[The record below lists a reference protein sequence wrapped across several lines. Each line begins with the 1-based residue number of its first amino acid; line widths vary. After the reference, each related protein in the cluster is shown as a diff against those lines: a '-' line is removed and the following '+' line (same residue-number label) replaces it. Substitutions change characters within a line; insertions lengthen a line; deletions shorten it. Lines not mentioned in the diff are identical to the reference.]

1 MSEISSPG
9 TIVTARGRDWVVQP
23 KSSEARLVLR
33 PLGGSEAD
41 QVVLCPALE
50 TPFRKVGPASF
61 NPPDPKKPGTHDGAR
76 LLRDALQLKLRSGA
90 GPFRSFG
97 NIAVEPKVY
106 QLVPLLMAMKQDVV
120 RLLIAD
126 DVGVGKTIEACMIA
140 RELIDRG
147 EISRLAV
154 LCPPHLIDQWHG
166 ELLNKFNIRAEC
178 ITAARAAQIERNLP
192 PGEDLFKYYPFVI
205 ISLDYIK
212 SDRNRDYF
220 LSKAP
225 ECIIVDEVHSCV
237 SGSDRQLRQKLLQDL
252 ADQNERHLILLSAT
266 PYSGDNEAYYKLLGL
281 LDPDFKGLAD
291 LSADDPKV
299 KRLRD
304 KLRDFFIQ
312 RRRKDIEEDWK
323 GTELGFPTR
332 EDAGASYLQGPKW
345 ESLYAEVIAKLRDE
359 YTSGERKSWFGM
371 LALLRCL
378 ASSPDAA
385 ISALRTRALETEK
398 AAREHLAAESSTEA
412 PTTELQPALAPESG
426 PESPF
431 ISKLQALSGPVHDPK
446 LKLLL
451 SEVKKMT
458 DAGFNPVVFCRYVA
472 TTEYL
477 KKHLSAGLP
486 GVRVESASGMLSPED
501 RLLLIEDMGDSPRR
515 LLVATDCLSEGV
527 NLQKVFSAVAHYDL
541 AWNPT
546 RHEQRIGRVD
556 RLGQPR
562 KTIRSLM
569 IHGEDNP
576 VDALVMKVIQRKA
589 ESIKKELGV
598 MVVIPTEG
606 DAMLKVLVTE
616 LIKVNPKQG
625 TFDLGDS
632 PEAKA
637 LEAKWVDAREHA
649 KKLNT
654 IFAQRAIKPD
664 EVIAEY
670 NRQKKL
676 LGDAGAV
683 RRFIESA
690 CRRLGTGTTVVPTE
704 STDDVL
710 EVNLSHLPES
720 LRDRLADEAG
730 LSGTIRITFGGRGA
744 ARVVA
749 VGRSHPLVSLLAEYL
764 LEEGLDG
771 EEASKSRISR
781 CSACESA
788 DVTAPTVVLIL
799 RLRHQIR
806 LTHRNKEITT
816 LMAEESVA
824 YSFVGGHIDQPLV
837 DDPEKNDSPLKLLDK
852 DPVGNLHNDT
862 KAREVQKV
870 LNLVKAN
877 ESVLAA
883 FAQARADALEA
894 DHQRVR
900 AASKAS
906 GQVTVTACVPAD
918 IIGAYV
924 VLPSISSL

>member
-9 TIVTARGRDWVVQP
+9 TIVSARGRDWVVQP
-23 KSSEARLVLR
+23 KSTEARLVLR
-33 PLGGSEAD
+33 PLGGAEAD

-50 TPFRKVGPASF
+50 ESFRKVGPASF
-61 NPPDPKKPGTHDGAR
+61 NPPDSTKPGTHDGAR

-106 QLVPLLMAMKQDVV
+106 QLVPLLMAMKQEVV

-126 DVGVGKTIEACMIA
+126 DVGVGKTIEAAMIA
-140 RELIDRG
+140 RELMDRG

-154 LCPPHLIDQWHG
+154 LCPPQLIEQWHG
-166 ELLNKFNIRAEC
+166 ELLKKFNIRAEC

-212 SDRNRDYF
+212 SDKNRDYF

-252 ADQNERHLILLSAT
+252 ADQKERHLILLSAT
-266 PYSGDNEAYYKLLGL
+266 PYSGDNDAYYKLLGL
-281 LDPDFKGLAD
+281 LDPDFAGLAD
-291 LSADDPKV
+291 LSANDPKV
-299 KRLRD
+299 KRLRE

-323 GTELGFPTR
+323 GIDLGFPTR
-332 EDAGASYLQGPKW
+332 EDADASYLQGPKW

-359 YTSGERKSWFGM
+359 YSSGERKSWFGM

-385 ISALRTRALETEK
+385 ISALRTRSLESEK
-398 AAREHLAAESSTEA
+398 AARAHLQAESA
-412 PTTELQPALAPESG
+412 PDQPTDEQQPALAPESG
-426 PESPF
+426 PESPL
-431 ISKLQALSGPVHDPK
+431 IAKLKALSGPEHDPK

-451 SEVKKMT
+451 SELRKMT

-477 KKHLSAGLP
+477 KKHLTKELS
-486 GVRVESASGMLSPED
+486 GVRVESASGILSPEE
-501 RLLLIEDMGDSPRR
+501 RLALVEEMGDSPKR

-527 NLQKVFSAVAHYDL
+527 NLQKVFSAVIHYDL

-562 KTIRSLM
+562 PKIRSLM
-569 IHGEDNP
+569 LHGEDNP

-598 MVVIPTEG
+598 MVAIPTEG
-606 DAMLKVLVTE
+606 DTMLKVLVTE
-616 LIKVNPKQG
+616 LLKVNPKQG
-625 TFDLGDS
+625 TFDWGDT

-654 IFAQRAIKPD
+654 IFAQRAIKPE

-670 NRQKKL
+670 NRQKQL

-683 RRFIESA
+683 RNFITSA
-690 CRRLGTGTTVVPTE
+690 CRRLGTGTTVVQTE
-704 STDDVL
+704 SKDEVL
-710 EVNLSHLPES
+710 ELNLAHLPEA
-720 LRDRLADEAG
+720 LRDRLRDEAG
-730 LSGTIRITFGGRGA
+730 LTDTIRITFGSA
-744 ARVVA
+744 PSVRVIPVS
-749 VGRSHPLVSLLAEYL
+749 RSHPLVSLIAEYL
-764 LEEGLDG
+764 LEEGLEG
-771 EEASKSRISR
+771 EGPTHSRISR
-781 CSACESA
+781 CSACMSA
-788 DVTAPTVVLIL
+788 EVKEPTVILIM

-806 LTHRNKEITT
+806 LTHRNREITT

-824 YSFVGGHIDQPLV
+824 YSFVGGRMAEPMLDDTATGTAPLR
-837 DDPEKNDSPLKLLDK
+837 LLDK
-852 DPVGNLHNDT
+852 DPVGNLTNDAKT
-862 KAREVQKV
+862 REIQKV
-870 LNLVKAN
+870 LDLIKSNQGILSVFA
-877 ESVLAA
+877 ESRAAALA
-883 FAQARADALEA
+883 A

-900 AASKAS
+900 AAAKAA
-906 GQVTVTACVPAD
+906 GQVTVSACVPAD
-918 IIGAYV
+918 IIGVYV
-924 VLPSISSL
+924 VLPSLSTL

>member
-1 MSEISSPG
+1 
-9 TIVTARGRDWVVQP
+9 
-23 KSSEARLVLR
+23 
-33 PLGGSEAD
+33 
-41 QVVLCPALE
+41 
-50 TPFRKVGPASF
+50 
-61 NPPDPKKPGTHDGAR
+61 
-76 LLRDALQLKLRSGA
+76 
-90 GPFRSFG
+90 
-97 NIAVEPKVY
+97 
-106 QLVPLLMAMKQDVV
+106 
-120 RLLIAD
+120 
-126 DVGVGKTIEACMIA
+126 
-140 RELIDRG
+140 
-147 EISRLAV
+147 
-154 LCPPHLIDQWHG
+154 
-166 ELLNKFNIRAEC
+166 
-178 ITAARAAQIERNLP
+178 
-192 PGEDLFKYYPFVI
+192 
-205 ISLDYIK
+205 
-212 SDRNRDYF
+212 
-220 LSKAP
+220 
-225 ECIIVDEVHSCV
+225 
-237 SGSDRQLRQKLLQDL
+237 
-252 ADQNERHLILLSAT
+252 
-266 PYSGDNEAYYKLLGL
+266 
-281 LDPDFKGLAD
+281 
-291 LSADDPKV
+291 
-299 KRLRD
+299 
-304 KLRDFFIQ
+304 
-312 RRRKDIEEDWK
+312 
-323 GTELGFPTR
+323 
-332 EDAGASYLQGPKW
+332 
-345 ESLYAEVIAKLRDE
+345 
-359 YTSGERKSWFGM
+359 M

-398 AAREHLAAESSTEA
+398 SAREHLAAESSTEA

-676 LGDAGAV
+676 LGDAGSV

-788 DVTAPTVVLIL
+788 DVAAPTVVLIL

-862 KAREVQKV
+862 KTREVQKV
-870 LNLVKAN
+870 LDLVKAN

>member
-9 TIVTARGRDWVVQP
+9 TIITARGRDWVVQP
-23 KSSEARLVLR
+23 KSTEVRLVLR
-33 PLGGSEAD
+33 PLGGAESD

-50 TPFRKVGPASF
+50 QPFRKVGPASF
-61 NPPDPKKPGTHDGAR
+61 NPPNPEFPGTHDGAR

-126 DVGVGKTIEACMIA
+126 DVGVGKTIEAGMIV
-140 RELIDRG
+140 RELMDRG

-154 LCPPHLIDQWHG
+154 LCPPHLIEQWHG
-166 ELLNKFNIRAEC
+166 ELLKKFNIRAEC
-178 ITAARAAQIERNLP
+178 ITANRAAQIERNLP

-212 SDRNRDYF
+212 SDKNRDYF

-237 SGSDRQLRQKLLQDL
+237 SGSDKQLRQKLLQDL
-252 ADQNERHLILLSAT
+252 ADQKERHLILLSAT
-266 PYSGDNEAYYKLLGL
+266 PYSGDNDAYFKLLGL
-281 LDPDFKGLAD
+281 LDPDFQGLAD
-291 LSADDPKV
+291 LSEGDPKV
-299 KRLRD
+299 KKLRE

-323 GTELGFPTR
+323 GIDLGFPTR
-332 EDAGASYLQGPKW
+332 EDAGVSYLQGEKW
-345 ESLYAEVIAKLRDE
+345 EQLYAEVIAKLREE
-359 YTSGERKSWFGM
+359 YTTGERTSWFGM

-385 ISALRTRALETEK
+385 ISALRTRSLESEK
-398 AAREHLAAESSTEA
+398 AARAHLQAESA
-412 PTTELQPALAPESG
+412 PDQPTDELQPALAPESG

-431 ISKLQALSGPVHDPK
+431 IAKLTKLSGPEHDPK

-451 SEVKKMT
+451 SELKKMLS
-458 DAGFNPVVFCRYVA
+458 AGFNPVVFCRYVA

-477 KKHLSAGLP
+477 KKHLSNELDD
-486 GVRVESASGMLSPED
+486 VRVESASGLITPED
-501 RLLLIEDMGDSPRR
+501 RLTLIGDMVSSPKR

-527 NLQKVFSAVAHYDL
+527 NLQNVFSAVIHYDL

-556 RLGQPR
+556 RLGQP
-562 KTIRSLM
+562 KSKVRSLM
-569 IHGEDNP
+569 LHGEDNP

-598 MVVIPTEG
+598 TVAVPTEG
-606 DAMLKVLVTE
+606 DAMLKVLVSE
-616 LIKVNPKQG
+616 LIKGDTKQG
-625 TFDLGDS
+625 RLNFGESAEL
-632 PEAKA
+632 KA
-637 LEAKWVDAREHA
+637 LDAKWVDAREHA

-654 IFAQRAIKPD
+654 IFAQRAIKPQ
-664 EVIAEY
+664 EVIEEFD
-670 NRQKKL
+670 RQKKL
-676 LGDAGAV
+676 LGDANAV
-683 RRFIESA
+683 QRFIESA
-690 CRRLGTGTTVVPTE
+690 CRRLGTSATVIQSE
-704 STDDVL
+704 SVDQVYQ
-710 EVNLSHLPES
+710 VNLIHLPES
-720 LRDRLADEAG
+720 LRERLRDEAG
-730 LSGTIRITFGGRGA
+730 LEDTIKITFGSRA
-744 ARVVA
+744 PAKVIP
-749 VGRSHPLVSLLAEYL
+749 VGRSHPLVSLIAEYL
-764 LEEGLDG
+764 LEEGLEG
-771 EEASKSRISR
+771 EEGSRSRISR

-788 DVTAPTVVLIL
+788 DVSEPTVVLIM
-799 RLRHQIR
+799 RIRHQIR

-824 YSFVGGHIDQPLV
+824 YSFVGGRIDQPLL
-837 DDPEKNDSPLKLLDK
+837 DDPDKDDSPLKLLDK
-852 DPVGNLHNDT
+852 DPVGNLKNET
-862 KAREVQKV
+862 KTREVQKV
-870 LNLVKAN
+870 LALLKSK
-877 ESVLAA
+877 ESILAT
-883 FAQARADALEA
+883 FAQSRAKDLEN

-918 IIGAYV
+918 IIGVYV
-924 VLPSISSL
+924 VLPTRTSL